1 MHAPQIDRQNW
12 PYAVECVAGRAP
24 RRAASGPRPCRVS
37 LEGSANYLGHRH
49 RLVALGGCRTARREL
64 PSGALVCLMSR
75 LAVPLRVK
83 SRASAMLER
92 RPACASEGWVSQLPE
107 LIDAVCEDWHL
118 SLDDERM
125 AAGAWGVVAW
135 CHTETG
141 LEAALKLCA
150 NEERLS
156 AETNAMLAWV
166 GRPAVRVLA
175 HRPGALLLE
184 RARPGRPSRLAPGPL
199 ALLLDALHRPTSAG
213 WRGLGDWR
221 TSIKAAVSQVPSLQM
236 LGRELLK
243 QGQGRPVVS
252 LHGDLQPAN
261 ILEHHGAIAVID
273 PVGISGPR
281 ELDVANAA
289 LHNDWGEDAAA
300 RIRRLAGLTGTDPA
314 FALALGQLSAMY
326 AALAPRY

>member
-1 MHAPQIDRQNW
+1 LAD
-12 PYAVECVAGRAP
+12 AVECVAGWAP
-24 RRAASGPRPCRVS
+24 FRAASGPRLYAVA
-37 LEGSANYLGHRH
+37 LEGSANCLEQRD
-49 RLVALGGCRTARREL
+49 RLVALGGFRAAQPDLR
-64 PSGALVCLMSR
+64 SGALVCLMPR
-75 LAVPLRVK
+75 HAVQRRVK

-92 RPACASEGWVSQLPE
+92 RPACASEDWVSQLPK
-107 LIDAVCEDWHL
+107 LIDGVCEDWHL

-135 CHTETG
+135 CHTESG

-184 RARPGRPSRLAPGPL
+184 RARPGRPSRLAPARL

-221 TSIKAAVSQVPSLQM
+221 TSIKAAVSQVPSLQT

-243 QGQGRPVVS
+243 QGQGRPVVA

-261 ILEHHGAIAVID
+261 ILQHHSAIAVID

-289 LHNDWGEDAAA
+289 LHNNWGEEPTA
-300 RIRRLAGLTGTDPA
+300 RIRRLAALTGTDPA
-314 FALALGQLSAMY
+314 LALAFGQLSAMY

>member
-1 MHAPQIDRQNW
+1 
-12 PYAVECVAGRAP
+12 V
-24 RRAASGPRPCRVS
+24 
-37 LEGSANYLGHRH
+37 
-49 RLVALGGCRTARREL
+49 
-64 PSGALVCLMSR
+64 
-75 LAVPLRVK
+75 
-83 SRASAMLER
+83 LER
-92 RPACASEGWVSQLPE
+92 RPACASEDWVSQLPE

-135 CHTETG
+135 CHTESG

-156 AETNAMLAWV
+156 AETNAMLGWV
-166 GRPAVRVLA
+166 GRPAVSVLA

-184 RARPGRPSRLAPGPL
+184 RARPGRPSRLAPAPL

-213 WRGLGDWR
+213 LRGLGDWR
-221 TSIKAAVSQVPSLQM
+221 ASIKAAVSQVPSLQA

-243 QGQGRPVVS
+243 QGQGRPVVA

-261 ILEHHGAIAVID
+261 ILQHHGAIAVID

-289 LHNDWGEDAAA
+289 LRNNWGEEPAA
-300 RIRRLAGLTGTDPA
+300 RIRRLATLTGTDPA

-326 AALAPRY
+326 AALAPGY

>member
-1 MHAPQIDRQNW
+1 MRRRWIQNW
-12 PYAVECVAGRAP
+12 LYAVECLALVGLGRFGAAGRDRRRGGLVGLMPRHAVP
-24 RRAASGPRPCRVS
+24 RRAKARAP
-37 LEGSANYLGHRH
+37 
-49 RLVALGGCRTARREL
+49 AL
-64 PSGALVCLMSR
+64 
-75 LAVPLRVK
+75 
-83 SRASAMLER
+83 LER
-92 RPACASEGWVSQLPE
+92 RPACASEDWVSQLPK
-107 LIDAVCEDWHL
+107 LIDVVCEDWHL

-135 CHTETG
+135 CHTESG

-166 GRPAVRVLA
+166 GGPAVRVLA

-184 RARPGRPSRLAPGPL
+184 RARPGRPSRLAPARL
-199 ALLLDALHRPTSAG
+199 ALLLDALHRPAYAG
-213 WRGLGDWR
+213 RRGLGDWR
-221 TSIKAAVSQVPSLQM
+221 ASIKAAVSQVPSLQT
-236 LGRELLK
+236 LGQELLK
-243 QGQGRPVVS
+243 HGQGRPVVA

-261 ILEHHGAIAVID
+261 ILQHQGAIAVID

-281 ELDVANAA
+281 EPDVANAA
-289 LHNDWGEDAAA
+289 LHNNWGEEPAA
-300 RIRRLAGLTGTDPA
+300 RIRRLAALTGTDPA